1 MNANTSAPGVG
12 NAEGLLR
19 FENLELGDVGGLGAF
34 LPLAG
39 IETDPLALVQGLEAG
54 ALDSGVVDE

>member
-12 NAEGLLR
+12 NAKGLLR
-19 FENLELGDVGGLGAF
+19 VENLEFVDVGRLGAF

-39 IETDPLALVQGLEAG
+39 IEADPLVLVQGLEAG